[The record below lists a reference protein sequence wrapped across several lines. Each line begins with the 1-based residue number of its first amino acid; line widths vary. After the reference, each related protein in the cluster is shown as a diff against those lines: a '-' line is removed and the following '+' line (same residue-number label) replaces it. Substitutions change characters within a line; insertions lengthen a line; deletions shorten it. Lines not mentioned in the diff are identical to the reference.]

1 MWHSM
6 GRVRV
11 IRREKVKK
19 KYALKVSE
27 VSICKLVNVF
37 ITDFLQMYFIE
48 VSYSLSRLFF
58 TLSGRLFVLKRLFN
72 SPSNVFFMRLSF
84 NIFKFSVE

>member
-27 VSICKLVNVF
+27 VSICKLFNVF